1 MKKEPLLIA
10 FASQKGGVGKS
21 AFTVLV
27 ASILHYQKG
36 LKVGVVDCDSPQHS
50 ISRMRDRDIES
61 VQESDFLKVVLYR
74 QHEQIRKRSYPV
86 IKSNPEKAIEDLYRY
101 SEGVVH
107 TISAID
113 YIFIPLKADN
123 VVMQS
128 SLQFAEVVEEELI
141 ARHNCNLKGIYLF
154 WNMVDKRERTESYE
168 SWNRVIQKAELHL
181 LESRIPDTKRYNKE
195 LSSLKNSIFRST
207 LFPPDNRQ
215 IKGSGLCELIEE
227 LCAVTHLDASH
238 TL

>member
-1 MKKEPLLIA
+1 MRL
-10 FASQKGGVGKS
+10 
-21 AFTVLV
+21 
-27 ASILHYQKG
+27 
-36 LKVGVVDCDSPQHS
+36 PQHS

-101 SEGVVH
+101 IEEQDAVFDVVLFDLPGTLRSEGVVH

-141 ARHNCNLKGIYLF
+141 ARHNCNLKGIYLSGT
-154 WNMVDKRERTESYE
+154 WSTSVNG
-168 SWNRVIQKAELHL
+168 QKATSPGTASYKKRSYACWSHGY
-181 LESRIPDTKRYNKE
+181 RIPNAIT
-195 LSSLKNSIFRST
+195 RS
-207 LFPPDNRQ
+207 
-215 IKGSGLCELIEE
+215 
-227 LCAVTHLDASH
+227 
-238 TL
+238 